1 MFIYN
6 INSINQKLSKLISS
20 TIVATILISTNNLFA
35 QNNYDIPNYKIELN
49 YQNNNNELFK
59 NIEILF
65 NNSKDIYA
73 IEQIKILNNLSKPNE
88 NGYVFLEQINLN
100 YKENI
105 YLNNYLDKL
114 REIQKKYDYSILEYP
129 ISKNIDD
136 QIKNIINSNLKELCD
151 IRPLK
156 TYLSLN
162 DKIKANPKEYIELIN
177 ENIKQINIVKNN
189 LEKINLKPL
198 IYILDITYDIDF
210 KFNDKKTNNDL
221 KNKIYKN
228 DFITN
233 LKYFSD
239 PINKNEINGYFTDKD
254 ILMFKYFLILNEVD
268 LSTLNEDNKNYLI
281 QEKEYIENYCLMA
294 FNDILNPIKSIGL
307 NIN

>member
-129 ISKNIDD
+129 ISKNIND
-136 QIKNIINSNLKELCD
+136 QIKNILNSNLKELCD

-210 KFNDKKTNNDL
+210 KFNDKKINNDL

-239 PINKNEINGYFTDKD
+239 PINKNEIDGYFTDKD
-254 ILMFKYFLILNEVD
+254 ILMFKYFLILNEID
-268 LSTLNEDNKNYLI
+268 LSSLNEDNKNYLI